1 MTGAL
6 NIPVTFSGRYRLERE
21 LGHGAMGYVYL
32 ARDLKHGRHVAVKVL
47 APETSRELDAER
59 FLAEVHTAAGLT
71 HPHILMVHDSGEE
84 DGRLYYVMPRVEGE
98 SLRDLLDRRGRLPL
112 AEAADI
118 AHQVTEGLAYA
129 HAHGIVHRDI
139 KPGNILVDSTGHV
152 YIADFGLALALSS
165 VSNVRRTGA
174 GVALGSPLYMS
185 PEQAAGEATVD
196 ARSDIYAAG
205 CVLFEMLA
213 GAPPFDGTSVRDVMS
228 HHVTKAPPL
237 LRTRRADVP
246 AALEREVQR
255 SLAKDPADRQPTA
268 RAFGQVLEPYLA
280 GSSGSGRSVPLSG
293 ATRATSRG
301 GDYPVPESGLAAAF
315 AAARDSR
322 RVKWLIAYLVAGW
335 LLLAA
340 GPAMA
345 EAFDWPPTWAGT
357 FMVFY
362 GLGALAFVLVPWLRA
377 ARGGPSPRQPE
388 MAVLGALVLVGLI
401 SAGAILGTIED
412 GALGAIDTAGIP
424 TPAGAGE
431 TELDPRRVAVLY
443 FDERSP
449 GGDSEYLAAGLT
461 EGLINALTGVE
472 GLEVLSK
479 HAVEP
484 YRERSVPLEEIVRAL
499 EAGTVVS
506 GTVQQGEDELV
517 VSIQLVEGATGTQRW
532 STSFERASGDLLE
545 VQDRLVDEVA
555 RALRARLGYEFEVR
569 RSRQR
574 ASSDAAWDLVQ
585 QGDAFL
591 SMPSVRRLLLED
603 VGASTRFVRRADS
616 MYAHAAR
623 LDTAWLEPVLR
634 RAKVAE
640 INSRLHR
647 PSPDRRNRQYLE
659 RGIALTNAILG
670 RDPGYA
676 PARELRGRLRYYLAE
691 NTSGQEAQPLLESA
705 AADLQR
711 AVELEPSLA
720 LGWWNLS
727 RVRWRQG
734 WFPEAATA
742 AEQALE
748 ADAFLEQSV
757 DILHLLYFIALS
769 RELTDEAI
777 RWCDLGTQRHP
788 DAQHFLMCRLE
799 LLAAV
804 DSIPPQ
810 VDQAWALADS
820 IVRMASQDRRAAF
833 QTLGHLDVA
842 KVAVRA
848 GLQDSARA
856 VLRRV
861 TLEHDSIPDYAKYHA
876 AHLYVMLGDRDD
888 ALRMLRGWADYRGPQ
903 VAASLANDWYFR
915 PLHGDPAFDEVT
927 GRSRD
932 R

>member
-112 AEAADI
+112 GEAADI

-139 KPGNILVDSTGHV
+139 KPGNILVDSIGHV

-174 GVALGSPLYMS
+174 GIALGSPLYMS
-185 PEQAAGEATVD
+185 PEQAAGEETVD
-196 ARSDIYAAG
+196 ARSDIYAVG
-205 CVLFEMLA
+205 CILFEMLA

-255 SLAKDPADRQPTA
+255 ALAKDPADRQPTA
-268 RAFGQVLEPYLA
+268 RSFGQVLEPYLA
-280 GSSGSGRSVPLSG
+280 GSSGSGRSVPPSG
-293 ATRATSRG
+293 ASATSLP
-301 GDYPVPESGLAAAF
+301 GDDYVVSDSPLAAAL
-315 AAARDSR
+315 AIARDSR
-322 RVKWLIAYLVAGW
+322 TVKWLIAYLAAGW
-335 LLLAA
+335 LLLATISA
-340 GPAMA
+340 LA
-345 EAFDWPPTWAGT
+345 ERLDWPPAWAGT
-357 FMVFY
+357 FMIVF
-362 GLGALAFVLVPWLRA
+362 GLGALAFVLVPWVRT
-377 ARGGPSPRQPE
+377 ARGGPPPRQPE
-388 MAVLGALVLVGLI
+388 MATLGALALI
-401 SAGAILGTIED
+401 GMIAAGAILATID
-412 GALGAIDTAGIP
+412 VRAMGAMDTVSLSA
-424 TPAGAGE
+424 PAGVGE
-431 TELDPRRVAVLY
+431 VELDPRRVAVLY
-443 FDERSP
+443 FDERRL
-449 GGDSEYLAAGLT
+449 GGDSGYLAAGLT

-479 HAVEP
+479 HAVAP
-484 YRERSVPLEEIVRAL
+484 YRERSAPLEEIVRAL

-506 GTVQQGEDELV
+506 GTVQQDGDELV

-532 STSFERASGDLLE
+532 STSFRRASGDLLE

-555 RALRARLGYEFEVR
+555 RALRARLGYEFETR

-574 ASSDAAWDLVQ
+574 ATSDAAWALVQ
-585 QGDAFL
+585 QGDDL
-591 SMPSVRRLLLED
+591 LRSPNVKRLLVED
-603 VGASTRFVRRADS
+603 VEAMTRFVRRADS

-623 LDTAWLEPVLR
+623 LDTAWLEPLLR
-634 RAKVAE
+634 RAEVAE

-647 PSPDRRNRQYLE
+647 PSPDRRNLQHLE
-659 RGIALTNAILG
+659 RGIYLTNSILR
-670 RDPGYA
+670 RDPVYA
-676 PARELRGRLRYYLAE
+676 PALELRGRLRYYLAE
-691 NTSGQEAQPLLESA
+691 NTSSQEARLLLDSA
-705 AADLQR
+705 AADLER

-720 LGWWNLS
+720 LAWWNLS
-727 RVRWRQG
+727 RVLWRQG
-734 WFPEAATA
+734 WLSEAATA
-742 AEQALE
+742 AEQALA

-757 DILHLLYFIALS
+757 DILHQLYFIALS
-769 RELTDEAI
+769 RELLDEAI
-777 RWCDLGTQRHP
+777 RWCDLGKQRHP
-788 DAQHFLMCRLE
+788 EAQHFLMCRLE
-799 LLAAV
+799 LLAVV
-804 DSIPPQ
+804 DSLPPR
-810 VDQAWALADS
+810 VDQAWAIADS
-820 IVRMASQDRRAAF
+820 ITSLASRDRRAGF
-833 QTLGHLDVA
+833 RTLGQLDVA

-848 GLQDSARA
+848 GLEDSARA
-856 VLRRV
+856 VLRQV
-861 TLEHDSIPDYAKYHA
+861 MIEHDSIPDWAKYHA
-876 AHLYVMLGDRDD
+876 AHLHVMLGDRDE
-888 ALRMLRGWADYRGPQ
+888 ALRMLRGWRNYRGPQ
-903 VAASLANDWYFR
+903 VAASIAKDWYFR
-915 PLHGDPAFDEVT
+915 PLHGDPAFDELI
-927 GRSRD
+927 GRPVD